1 MKILLGDFGSGKST
15 LILKEAI
22 KCLKNKENIWIIVPS
37 RHHKDVLQLN
47 IIQNLGVLVGSPVL
61 TFNDLKRKLNLN
73 SPQSIS
79 NFEKF
84 LIISRIIQRQE
95 KQFRFFKDINKRPE
109 IIKMIYRLVSSLR
122 EQNIQALPAIELL
135 QDKIHDL
142 NLILESYHQELL
154 QHQIHDQ
161 KLEIDILTE
170 NIQTNKIKNLPQY
183 IYIDGF
189 IDFTPLQFNLLT
201 TLIKHLELQGTKV
214 TMTLLSTDHTLC
226 TNILNQIIAE
236 FPHAETRY
244 LSSTCQNKL
253 SSSFLKKESVAS
265 PIKITEIQAFG
276 RYKEIQEVA
285 NQIKKL
291 CLFENHELSDILI
304 ITDQYNTYFPILT
317 SIFNKFNLPFVFSKD
332 ELLSQNPLII
342 FIKKCLLLAQAPL
355 THETLDYFAQSNYIR
370 SDLRYI
376 FGQAAHILPLALQGD
391 CTVWEEAIEN
401 HIHND
406 PENNDIEQLYLLKAT
421 IQQLSN
427 HFFILANHQE
437 HAIEEYIRYIMS
449 ILDFFGLQNILTID
463 PLIIKNSLLEETI
476 NRDSIALD
484 KLKEIFTELQSILI
498 KIGPSHLNWGSF
510 MFYFN
515 TIIDETRYRLFNF
528 RQNILRIVSAD
539 DARGLFAKTVFVLGM
554 NEGLFPPPQHHE
566 LFDNQDK
573 NYLNQISKKI
583 LGKNLWQTDTDFLS
597 KEKLMFASILSRATE
612 QIFFS
617 HTPIDERGNY
627 YIISHFLS
635 NLLKFQREFKRIPKT
650 DHINNDPYWINPEIF
665 LSKTDINQIFAHEL
679 IPLSLIKTEKNTKVQ
694 QVYQYIK
701 NISDANMQFDWDRS
715 PPNNTK
721 IFFGQLSKN
730 SQSTMIYQEDIIT
743 ISPTRLERLGRCRY
757 QGLLQ
762 DIWKL
767 KKRILPQYTP
777 KTTDYGTLYHNILE
791 QYLKTE
797 PKTFDPVLLKI
808 IIDEYIDIS
817 HQEKFF
823 RLDYH
828 YIFYILSTFLQ
839 TQESQISQLQDIC
852 FLELQSGESPLIK
865 DSVIINN
872 KKFLIKSRIDRVNRD
887 KISGDYHIIDY
898 KKRGINT
905 YKQYQK
911 IPFSLF
917 QGFIYGVILIE
928 NGFTPINSI
937 SYFFL
942 EKNQKFEEIPS
953 KMFPTIS
960 LLQEFKLKELAQL
973 IDLVSEGNFS
983 PFTLTENLGSE
994 IYNLFLNT
1002 FGDNFNREFQQ
1013 KCRHC
1018 EVKDICLRKNKL
1030 FGDY

>member
-15 LILKEAI
+15 AILKEAI
-22 KCLKNKENIWIIVPS
+22 TCLKNKENIWIVVPS
-37 RHHKDVLQLN
+37 RHQKDALLLN
-47 IIQNLGVLVGSPVL
+47 IMQNLGVLVGSPIL
-61 TFNDLKRKLNLN
+61 TFNDLKRKLNLYL
-73 SPQSIS
+73 PHSIS

-84 LIISRIIQRQE
+84 VIISSIIQRQE
-95 KQFRFFKDINKRPE
+95 KKFRFFKDINKRPE
-109 IIKMIYRLVSSLR
+109 IIKMIYRLISSLR
-122 EQNIQALPAIELL
+122 EQNIQVLPIIKLL
-135 QDKIHDL
+135 EDKIHDL
-142 NLILESYHQELL
+142 NLILESYRHELL
-154 QHQIHDQ
+154 QHQIYDQ

-170 NIQTNKIKNLPQY
+170 NIQANKIKNLPQH

-189 IDFTPLQFNLLT
+189 IDFTPLQFKLLT
-201 TLIKHLELQGTKV
+201 TFIKYLEQQGTQV

-226 TNILNQIIAE
+226 TNILHQIIKQFPNAE
-236 FPHAETRY
+236 IKY
-244 LSSTCQNKL
+244 LSSTCQNIL
-253 SSSFLKKESVAS
+253 SSSFLKKESIAS

-276 RYKEIQEVA
+276 RYKEVQEVA

-291 CLFENHELSDILI
+291 CLFENYELNDILI

-370 SDLRYI
+370 SDLRYT
-376 FGQAAHILPLALQGD
+376 FGQAAHLLPFPLQGN
-391 CTVWEEAIEN
+391 CEAWEEAIEN

-406 PENNDIEQLYLLKAT
+406 PENNDIEQLYRLKDA

-427 HFFILANHQE
+427 HFFILADHKE
-437 HAIEEYIRYIMS
+437 HSVEEYIRYIIS
-449 ILDFFGLQNILTID
+449 ILNFFGLQNILTNPSD
-463 PLIIKNSLLEETI
+463 TKNSLLEETI
-476 NRDSIALD
+476 NRDSAALD
-484 KLKEIFTELQSILI
+484 KLKEIFTELQSILA
-498 KIGPSHLNWGSF
+498 KIRPSNLNWKSF
-510 MFYFN
+510 MFYF
-515 TIIDETRYRLFNF
+515 TAIIDETRYRLFNF
-528 RQNILRIVSAD
+528 KQNILRIVSAD

-554 NEGLFPPPQHHE
+554 NESLFPSLPRHE

-573 NYLNQISKKI
+573 NHLNQISKKI
-583 LGKNLWQTDTDFLS
+583 LGKNLWQTDTDLLS

-617 HTPIDERGNY
+617 HTPIDEKGNY
-627 YIISHFLS
+627 YIISNFLS
-635 NLLKFQREFKRIPKT
+635 NLLKYQTEFKRIPET
-650 DHINNDPYWINPEIF
+650 NNTNSDPYWINPEIF
-665 LSKTDINQIFAHEL
+665 LSKTNINQIFAHEL
-679 IPLSLIKTEKNTKVQ
+679 IPLSSIKTEKNIKVEQ
-694 QVYQYIK
+694 IYQYIK
-701 NISDANMQFDWDRS
+701 NIAYANMQFDLDRS
-715 PPNNTK
+715 PPNNIK

-730 SQSTMIYQEDIIT
+730 SQSTMIYQGDIIT

-767 KKRILPQYTP
+767 KKRTLPQYTP
-777 KTTDYGTLYHNILE
+777 KTADYGTLYHNILE
-791 QYLKTE
+791 QYLKIE
-797 PKTFDPVLLKI
+797 PKTFDPLLLKT
-808 IIDEYIDIS
+808 IIDEYISIS

-823 RLDYH
+823 RLDYN

-839 TQESQISQLQDIC
+839 TQESQISQQQDIC
-852 FLELQSGESPLIK
+852 FLELQSGENPLIK

-872 KKFLIKSRIDRVNRD
+872 KNFLIKSRIDRVNRD
-887 KISGDYHIIDY
+887 KISGNYHIIDY
-898 KKRGINT
+898 KKKGISS

-917 QGFIYGVILIE
+917 QGFIYGIILIE

-937 SYFFL
+937 NYFFL

-953 KMFPTIS
+953 KIFPTIS
-960 LLQEFKLKELAQL
+960 SLQEFKIKELIQL

-983 PFTLTENLGSE
+983 PFTLTEDLGPE
-994 IYNLFLNT
+994 IYTLFLNT
-1002 FGDNFNREFQQ
+1002 FGDDFNREFQQ
-1013 KCRHC
+1013 KCRYC

-1030 FGDY
+1030 FSDY